1 MFIYL
6 KWWSDAQKSV
16 LKYKCLDLLVYA
28 LTYTMRKR
36 HAHNLHIRINRIY
49 QYADHGHIENIC
61 AYAENR
67 NLFILSLFFICF
79 SLLEKKERILCKK
92 CLVFDNT
99 GFTAALWGLSLT
111 CALMTTKFGQLMAL
125 LRIYCH
131 NLISR

>member
-1 MFIYL
+1 
-6 KWWSDAQKSV
+6 
-16 LKYKCLDLLVYA
+16 
-28 LTYTMRKR
+28 MRFGKDMPIM
-36 HAHNLHIRINRIY
+36 HISAYISICGYPHIY
-49 QYADHGHIENIC
+49 QYADYALIENIC

-67 NLFILSLFFICF
+67 NSFILSLFFICF

-92 CLVFDNT
+92 FLVFDNT

-111 CALMTTKFGQLMAL
+111 CALMTTEFGQLMAL